1 MHKISVL
8 ATALLALSACSS
20 FKEPCYYELGLTANR
35 PGNTHDLMCAWG
47 KKFGAGP
54 SWQEQNAA
62 AFRALDVQREQQR
75 AQDAIWQKEREQ
87 RGREETAAL
96 LKSMREHP
104 LSVPSP
110 TPLTARPSPALTP
123 QPAPPDASSALK
135 RIDRFGGD

>member
-1 MHKISVL
+1 MRKISVL
-8 ATALLALSACSS
+8 ATALLSLSACSS

-62 AFRALDVQREQQR
+62 AFRALDVQREQ
-75 AQDAIWQKEREQ
+75 

-96 LKSMREHP
+96 LKPMREHP

-110 TPLTARPSPALTP
+110 TPLVARPS
-123 QPAPPDASSALK
+123 
-135 RIDRFGGD
+135 